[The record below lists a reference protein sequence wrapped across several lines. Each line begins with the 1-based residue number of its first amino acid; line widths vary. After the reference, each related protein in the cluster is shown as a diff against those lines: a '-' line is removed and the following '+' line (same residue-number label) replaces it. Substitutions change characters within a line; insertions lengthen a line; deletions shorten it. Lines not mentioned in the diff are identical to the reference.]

1 MYQESNTSNSG
12 KKADLLLFVGLVVL
26 LIVARIALNIIQSL
40 GFGILQLV
48 VFIGL
53 IAVCFIV
60 FKKRFCTYR
69 YTLFHKE
76 PEEGELDAYGNQ
88 QTLAMPLGTFIIE
101 QMSGSRGGIVANIGP
116 GDMLQL
122 IPPSAATIGIIGSGN
137 DPSLKKPPLYGN
149 VKNGR
154 RENAHILLYR
164 ADGKTKALAFCPSK
178 ELEGMLNEIIA
189 AVNA

>member
-12 KKADLLLFVGLVVL
+12 KNADILLFVGLVVL
-26 LIVARIALNIIQSL
+26 LLVARIALNIIQSL
-40 GFGILQLV
+40 GFGILQLA

-53 IAVCFIV
+53 VAVCFIV

-69 YTLFHKE
+69 YTLFNKE

-122 IPPSAATIGIIGSGN
+122 IAPSAGAIGIIGSGN
-137 DPSLKKPPLYGN
+137 HPSLKKPPLYGN
-149 VKNGR
+149 VKNGK

-164 ADGKTKALAFCPSK
+164 ADGQTKALAFCPSK
-178 ELEGMLNEIIA
+178 ELEDMLNEIIA

>member
-12 KKADLLLFVGLVVL
+12 KKADLLLFAGLVAL
-26 LIVARIALNIIQSL
+26 LLVARFLLSLIHALGL
-40 GFGILQLV
+40 GALQLV

-53 IAVCFIV
+53 VAVCFIV

-101 QMSGSRGGIVANIGP
+101 QTSGSRGGIVANIGP
-116 GDMLQL
+116 GD
-122 IPPSAATIGIIGSGN
+122 
-137 DPSLKKPPLYGN
+137 KKPPLYGN
-149 VKNGR
+149 GK

>member
-1 MYQESNTSNSG
+1 MYQETNTSTSG
-12 KKADLLLFVGLVVL
+12 KRADMLL
-26 LIVARIALNIIQSL
+26 
-40 GFGILQLV
+40 
-48 VFIGL
+48 FIGL
-53 IAVCFIV
+53 IALLLVARFLLNLIQAIGGGPLQLVIFIGLVAVCFLV

-69 YTLFHKE
+69 YTLFNKE

-88 QTLAMPLGTFIIE
+88 QKLAMPLGTFIIE
-101 QMSGSRGGIVANIGP
+101 QVSGSRGGIVANIGP

-122 IPPSAATIGIIGSGN
+122 ITPSSGAIGIIGSGN

-149 VKNGR
+149 GK

>member
-12 KKADLLLFVGLVVL
+12 KKADLLLFVGLVAL
-26 LIVARIALNIIQSL
+26 LLVARFLLSLIQALGL
-40 GFGILQLV
+40 GALQLV

-53 IAVCFIV
+53 VAVCFIV

-101 QMSGSRGGIVANIGP
+101 QTSGSRGGIVANIGP

-122 IPPSAATIGIIGSGN
+122 IAPSAGTIGIIGSGN

-149 VKNGR
+149 GK

>member
-12 KKADLLLFVGLVVL
+12 KKADILLFIGLVVL
-26 LIVARIALNIIQSL
+26 LLVARFLLSLIQALGL
-40 GFGILQLV
+40 GALQLV

-53 IAVCFIV
+53 VAVCFLV

-69 YTLFHKE
+69 YTLFNKE

-101 QMSGSRGGIVANIGP
+101 QLSGSRGGIVANIAP
-116 GDMLQL
+116 GDMLEL
-122 IPPSAATIGIIGSGN
+122 IPPCAAAIGIIGSGN

-149 VKNGR
+149 VKNGK

-164 ADGKTKALAFCPSK
+164 AEGKTNALAFCPSA